1 MAVSRI
7 PAPDPLSTLRST
19 AGAAVARL
27 RPARSFTA
35 EYVWYRLDLRDPQRV
50 RRELDPAMTLLRAT
64 VDNQALIDQ
73 IPHDPSVTSMTP
85 DEVAERMAGGGELWL
100 TVEDGRVAFACWTFH
115 GRGPVHGARDEE
127 GRFPTGVLYM
137 EDSIAS
143 PDFRGRGIGP
153 ATWSALA
160 DAAAAGGD
168 RCIVTK
174 VDVTN
179 TSSRR
184 AVEKVGFRDVAR
196 MAIRWRGWSTRLG
209 IEVDAAADPA
219 EDWLKEMERA

>member
-1 MAVSRI
+1 
-7 PAPDPLSTLRST
+7 
-19 AGAAVARL
+19 
-27 RPARSFTA
+27 
-35 EYVWYRLDLRDPQRV
+35 
-50 RRELDPAMTLLRAT
+50 MTLTRAAM
-64 VDNQALIDQ
+64 DDRALIDQ
-73 IPHDPSVTSMTP
+73 IPQDPSVTSMTA
-85 DEVAERMAGGGELWL
+85 DEVAERMAAGGELWL
-100 TVEDGRVAFACWTFH
+100 TVEGDRVAFACWAFH

-127 GRFPTGVLYM
+127 ARLPAGVLYL
-137 EDSIAS
+137 EDSVAS
-143 PDFRGRGIGP
+143 PDFRGRGVGP

-196 MAIRWRGWSTRLG
+196 MTIRWRGWSTRLQVD
-209 IEVDAAADPA
+209 VDAAAEPA
-219 EDWLKEMERA
+219 EDWLRELERA